1 MFRVNNIYRGL
12 LTRVFTVLFPLQKAA
27 SLDAEQGRLQRNG
40 CGHKGQ
46 NHMKLDLVSRCR

>member
-27 SLDAEQGRLQRNG
+27 SLDAEQGRQQRNG